1 MSWDRLEGWREYR
14 GCFSPYIVL
23 FELPRNFV
31 CWLLFHHFLIL
42 CGGFFFLG
50 EGGCLSETNTFD
62 LHVMFPG
69 FLSRDAVT

>member
-1 MSWDRLEGWREYR
+1 MERVSGVFFPPILYFLSYPGTLFA
-14 GCFSPYIVL
+14 GC
-23 FELPRNFV
+23 
-31 CWLLFHHFLIL
+31 CFHHLLIL